1 MRETIVIWV
10 ERILRIA
17 NKLAALELWV
27 VAPLVAASLVSARVF
42 PTAVAC
48 AVFFWIMRWIGRGK
62 PSLRTPADWAILS
75 LVMMIPV
82 TLWATALPG
91 ETDPQAWRLAAGI
104 IIYYAI
110 VNWATTST
118 RVRWLGWGLVTAGF
132 LLALIAPFSVEWSVN
147 KFLLIPDSI
156 YTHFPLLLRDT
167 IHPNVMAGSLII
179 LIPLPLAW
187 LLFNKDRKL
196 WWLSLLAALALL
208 AMLVVLGLT
217 KSRGAWMALGAVLG
231 TLVLLRWRWGWVV
244 LAVGIFMISMVVYRL
259 GLKPVMEALTTSGSI
274 STLEGRQEVWSRAIF
289 MIQDFAFTGVGL
301 GTYGDVADAMYPFFL
316 AEPGST
322 PHAHNLFLQ
331 IGVDLGIPG
340 LIAWLAILGLAI
352 GSAWQLY
359 RSGLLRLDRGL
370 TSLGAALFCSQ
381 VALMVHGFTDAVTWG
396 MVKPAPLVWAL
407 WGLIAA
413 GVNLRVNEKSRNPPP
428 RFART

>member
-1 MRETIVIWV
+1 MV
-10 ERILRIA
+10 ERIKRIS
-17 NKLAALELWV
+17 NELASLELWV
-27 VAPLVAASLVSARVF
+27 VVPLVAASFVSARVF
-42 PTAVAC
+42 PAAVGVA
-48 AVFFWIMRWIGRGK
+48 AFFWILRWIGRGK
-62 PSLRTPADWAILS
+62 PSLRTPADWAILL
-75 LVMMIPV
+75 LVAMIPV
-82 TLWATALPG
+82 TLWATALP
-91 ETDPQAWRLAAGI
+91 EKTIPQAWRLVAGI
-104 IIYYAI
+104 ALYYAI
-110 VNWATTST
+110 VNWATTSP

-147 KFLLIPDSI
+147 KFLLIPDSL
-156 YTHFPLLLRDT
+156 YTHFPLLASDT

-208 AMLVVLGLT
+208 TMLVVLGLT
-217 KSRGAWMALGAVLG
+217 KARGAWMALGAVLA
-231 TLVLLRWRWGWVV
+231 TLMILRWRRGWVV
-244 LAVGIFMISMVVYRL
+244 LAVGFFMISIVVYRL
-259 GLKPVMEALTTSGSI
+259 GLKPVMEALTTSGNI
-274 STLEGRQEVWSRAIF
+274 STLEGRQEAWSRAIF

-340 LIAWLAILGLAI
+340 LIAWLALLALAI
-352 GSAWQLY
+352 ASAWQLY
-359 RSGLLRLDRGL
+359 RSSLIKLDRGL
-370 TSLGAALFCSQ
+370 ASLGAALFCSQ
-381 VALMVHGFTDAVTWG
+381 VALMVHGLTDAVTWG

-413 GVNLRVNEKSRNPPP
+413 GVNLRVKEKSGNPHP
-428 RFART
+428 RFARE